1 MVPQRRFRGWVP
13 RHARRTRRLRR
24 KPHFVPRGQP
34 RRGVRRGAA
43 AGGAAARAPRLC
55 RGRRRRVPGPGTAL
69 QLAAGS
75 EAAGRLL
82 VASHHGA
89 YERDYVTMSD
99 DGGESWRTVA
109 KTFAEM
115 DEAALTQLPNGSV
128 LLNMRHRQS
137 PSLGRAVAV
146 SRDGGATF
154 GPLSYDAA
162 LVSPVCQASVVS
174 FDNATYFSN
183 PASNTSRR
191 HLSIRK
197 STDSAG
203 SWSSQLLVEAGASGG
218 YSCLV
223 KGALRGHADSGGLLY
238 EAADK

>member
-55 RGRRRRVPGPGTAL
+55 RGRRRRGHGPRDQRGRRPL
-69 QLAAGS
+69 GR
-75 EAAGRLL
+75 AGRRLGEL
-82 VASHHGA
+82 
-89 YERDYVTMSD
+89 RR
-99 DGGESWRTVA
+99 GGESWRTVA